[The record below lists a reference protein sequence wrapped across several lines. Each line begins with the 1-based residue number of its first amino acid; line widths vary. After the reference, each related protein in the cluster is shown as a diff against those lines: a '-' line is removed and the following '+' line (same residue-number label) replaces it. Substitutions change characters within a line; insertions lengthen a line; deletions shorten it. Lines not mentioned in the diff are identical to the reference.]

1 RINPRNSNSMNGL
14 DWFFNGD
21 YGSAAPNWPAMFLGL
36 LLAFGAGQIIAWVY
50 MLTHSGLSYSRSFVN
65 ALIIMPT
72 LVSLVMMVLSNN
84 LITAFGM
91 MAVFA
96 IVRFRNILRDTLD
109 TAYILSV
116 LVIGMA
122 CGTQKFSSAV
132 LGCGLLS
139 MVLVFL
145 WYTSFGSRHRY
156 DIIVNLHW
164 ARSMKEIEDLR
175 RILSRHSW
183 KTHLAN
189 QRSHEGYEGTDL
201 SYRLLLR
208 DSNRVEDL
216 LSELRQVTGVSR
228 VTSML
233 AEDESEL

>member
-1 RINPRNSNSMNGL
+1 MNGL

-122 CGTQKFSSAV
+122 C
-132 LGCGLLS
+132 
-139 MVLVFL
+139 
-145 WYTSFGSRHRY
+145 
-156 DIIVNLHW
+156 
-164 ARSMKEIEDLR
+164 
-175 RILSRHSW
+175 
-183 KTHLAN
+183 
-189 QRSHEGYEGTDL
+189 
-201 SYRLLLR
+201 
-208 DSNRVEDL
+208 
-216 LSELRQVTGVSR
+216 
-228 VTSML
+228 
-233 AEDESEL
+233 

>member
-1 RINPRNSNSMNGL
+1 MNWWDSVFYSMAH
-14 DWFFNGD
+14 GD
-21 YGSAAPNWPAMFLGL
+21 YGVAPTNFPALALGL
-36 LLAFGAGQIIAWVY
+36 LLAFAMGHLIAWIY

-65 ALIIMPT
+65 ALVVMPT
-72 LVSLVMMVLSNN
+72 IVALVMNVLSNN
-84 LITAFGM
+84 VVTAFGM

-109 TAYILSV
+109 TSYVLAV

-122 CGTQKFSSAV
+122 AGTQKFTSAII
-132 LGCGLLS
+132 GCLLVAVG
-139 MVLVFL
+139 MIYL

-164 ARSMKEIEDLR
+164 ARSVKELLDLR
-175 RILSRHSW
+175 RVLDRHSW
-183 KTHLAN
+183 KAHLAS

-216 LSELRQVTGVSR
+216 LTELRQVTGVSR
-228 VTSML
+228 VTSMM

>member
-1 RINPRNSNSMNGL
+1 MNIL
-14 DWFFNGD
+14 EPFLSGD
-21 YGSAAPNWPAMFLGL
+21 YGSAAPNWPAMVLGL
-36 LLAFGAGQIIAWVY
+36 LVAFSGGQIIAWVY

-72 LVSLVMMVLSNN
+72 IVALVMMVLSNN

-109 TAYILSV
+109 TTYVLSV
-116 LVIGMA
+116 IVIGMA
-122 CGTQKFSSAV
+122 SGTQKFASAV
-132 LGCGLLS
+132 IGCALVSIVLL
-139 MVLVFL
+139 FL

-183 KTHLAN
+183 KTHLAS

-233 AEDESEL
+233 AEDESEI

>member
-1 RINPRNSNSMNGL
+1 MN
-14 DWFFNGD
+14 DWIQQFFQGD
-21 YGSAAPNWPAMFLGL
+21 YSLMPTNWPAILLGL
-36 LLAFGAGQIIAWVY
+36 LLAFACGHIIAWVY
-50 MLTHSGLSYSRSFVN
+50 MFTHSGLSYSRSFVN
-65 ALIIMPT
+65 ALIVMPT
-72 LVSLVMMVLSNN
+72 IVALVMMVLQNN

-109 TAYILSV
+109 TTYILTV

-122 CGTQKFSSAV
+122 AGTQKFTSAIIGCLLV
-132 LGCGLLS
+132 SLG
-139 MVLVFL
+139 MIYL

-164 ARSMKEIEDLR
+164 ARSVKELLELR
-175 RILSRHSW
+175 RVLDRHSW
-183 KTHLAN
+183 KAHLAS

-208 DSNRVEDL
+208 DANRVEDL
-216 LSELRQVTGVSR
+216 LTELRQVTGVSR
-228 VTSML
+228 VTSMM